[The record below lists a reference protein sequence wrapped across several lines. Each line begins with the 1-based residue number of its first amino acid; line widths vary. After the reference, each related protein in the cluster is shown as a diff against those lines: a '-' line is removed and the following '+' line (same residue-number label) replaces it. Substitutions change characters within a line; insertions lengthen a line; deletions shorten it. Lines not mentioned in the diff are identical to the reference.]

1 MDKELE
7 KAIIIFKNLDMGN
20 DTEFIKARKVI
31 VEELENSVSKD
42 KIREKIAKLD
52 KEEKDLQNSIS
63 DEEREEYSDASIG
76 YALSYIEAKREILK
90 ELLEVE

>member
-42 KIREKIAKLD
+42 KIREKIEKLNKNRD
-52 KEEKDLQNSIS
+52 MIS
-63 DEEREEYSDASIG
+63 GG
-76 YALSYIEAKREILK
+76 YAISILQG
-90 ELLEVE
+90 LLEGE